1 MLRLWFLV
9 CVIGLFSGC
18 ATQTPQTLNSAN
30 ADLLPVNIPLDS
42 FDMIV
47 SNLNIQTTIA
57 EPNLPK
63 QNLVFE
69 DAPFKDR
76 AFFCDLIPFE
86 DEQAEIRELLRSA
99 KTIITLKGTFER
111 WIPIEGAP
119 KTYYVLRVN

>member
-9 CVIGLFSGC
+9 CVICLFSGC
-18 ATQTPQTLNSAN
+18 ASQTPQTLNSAN
-30 ADLLPVNIPLDS
+30 ADFLPVNIPLDS

-47 SNLNIQTTIA
+47 SNVNVQTTVA
-57 EPNLPK
+57 ELDLPN
-63 QNLVFE
+63 QNLVFKA
-69 DAPFKDR
+69 APFEDR
-76 AFFCDLIPFE
+76 AFYCDLLPIE
-86 DEQAEIRELLRSA
+86 DEQAEIRELLRSS